1 MKEQLVRQYNEEKQM
16 MKREIYVEV
25 EELLKINEET
35 VRRVKGQEGVIRELN
50 KEVD

>member
-1 MKEQLVRQYNEEKQM
+1 MKEQLVRQYNEEKQQ
-16 MKREIYVEV
+16 MKREIYAEV

-35 VRRVKGQEGVIRELN
+35 VRRVKGQEVTIRELN